1 MTATQ
6 PTTSKTVANPVDWA
20 ALTTDEIHA
29 ALRGA
34 YIELEAREEDAPTD
48 GILHRSVQ
56 LEETLRT
63 AAPLQYRYAGLLQ
76 DAFNNEQLRDCVNL
90 PKGKTPFRD
99 ATDFLAK
106 THGLRANEASAR
118 LRLAASLTPA
128 RATDEERTD
137 DVGQTHLPILSQFK
151 GQVHPSKLSSALSML
166 AEVDK
171 HAEAAGKDETFRAK
185 LRRVAEKD
193 LAEKIERTTPEEF
206 SRYVAQRKKDL
217 LASLDPPDGD
227 FTQTQTD
234 AMYDIRR
241 TGPVRGNKNAIGY
254 EMVVDAECDEI
265 LQTYLM
271 GRTNPRGKDDEDTD
285 FETRSRGHRK
295 MVALRDALKF
305 VTANLDKTGFRGA
318 SGAHTQML
326 VLIDYPTLLDGL
338 RKDLGDQLPEISAAQ
353 RENLLALL
361 AQAHDET
368 NTDNAVAQLPLGTG
382 DADAD
387 DAPLSETPSLHE
399 SIQVQLGDNV
409 LSLPPPK
416 TTNIDEIVDD
426 DNLDRLQPRIS
437 QGVYTPYIPPD
448 VLLRMHCDVGIT
460 PITLTGNRQILSVGT
475 LTRQFR
481 EYIRRAIQARDRGC
495 AVPGCHVPA
504 ALCEIHHVTPWA
516 KGGATSTD
524 NGVMLCSHH
533 HAAVHAQ
540 ALKIVR
546 VDGEFR
552 FVLHPLIDADQQP
565 RVNYFFQA

>member
-1 MTATQ
+1 MTTTH
-6 PTTSKTVANPVDWA
+6 PTTGPTVESPVDWS
-20 ALTTDEIHA
+20 ALTTDEIFA
-29 ALRGA
+29 AIGGA
-34 YIELEAREEDAPTD
+34 YTELDAREEDAPTD
-48 GILHRSVQ
+48 GIVDRSKQ
-56 LEETLRT
+56 LEASLR
-63 AAPLQYRYAGLLQ
+63 AATPLQYRYAGLLQ
-76 DAFNNEQLRDCVNL
+76 DAFNNEKLRDCVNL

-106 THGLRANEASAR
+106 THGLRANEAAAR

-128 RATDEERTD
+128 RATDEERQD
-137 DVGQTHLPILSQFK
+137 DVGQTQLPILSQFK

-166 AEVDK
+166 TEVDK
-171 HAEAAGKDETFRAK
+171 NAELAGKDAAFRAK
-185 LRRVAEKD
+185 LRQVAEKD
-193 LAEKIERTTPEEF
+193 LAEKIEHTTPEEF
-206 SRYVAQRKKDL
+206 SRYVSQRKKDL
-217 LASLDPPDGD
+217 LTSLDPPDGK
-227 FTQTQTD
+227 FTQAQTD

-271 GRTNPRGKDDEDTD
+271 GRTNPRGKDEEDTD

-295 MVALRDALKF
+295 MVALRDGLKF

-338 RKDLGDQLPEISAAQ
+338 RKDIGDRLPEISAAQ
-353 RENLLALL
+353 RERLLATL
-361 AQAHDET
+361 AEMQKDTAPSDTSDPPNHANPTDEST
-368 NTDNAVAQLPLGTG
+368 TTQF
-382 DADAD
+382 
-387 DAPLSETPSLHE
+387 
-399 SIQVQLGDNV
+399 GDNV
-409 LSLPPPK
+409 LSLPAAK

-426 DNLDRLQPRIS
+426 DNLDRLHTRIS
-437 QGVYTPYIPPD
+437 QGVYAPYIPPD

-460 PITLTGNRQILSVGT
+460 PVTLTGNRQILSVGT
-475 LTRQFR
+475 TTRQFW
-481 EYIRRAIQARDRGC
+481 EHIRRAIQARDRGC

-504 ALCEIHHVTPWA
+504 ALCEIHHATPWA
-516 KGGATSTD
+516 RGGATSTD

-540 ALKIVR
+540 ALEITR

-552 FVLHPLIDADQQP
+552 FVLHPLIDESQQP

>member
-6 PTTSKTVANPVDWA
+6 PSTGTTVANPVDWA
-20 ALTTDEIHA
+20 ALSTDEIHA
-29 ALRGA
+29 VLRGA
-34 YIELEAREEDAPTD
+34 YTELEAREQDAPTD
-48 GILHRSVQ
+48 GILHRSIQ
-56 LEETLRT
+56 LEETLRM

-76 DAFNNEQLRDCVNL
+76 DAFNNEKLRDCVNL

-106 THGLRANEASAR
+106 THGLRANEAAAR
-118 LRLAASLTPA
+118 LRLAASLTPV
-128 RATDEERTD
+128 RATDEQRTD
-137 DVGQTHLPILSQFK
+137 DVGHTHLPILSQFK

-171 HAEAAGKDETFRAK
+171 HAQAAGKDETFRAK

-206 SRYVAQRKKDL
+206 SRYVTQRKKDL
-217 LASLDPPDGD
+217 LASLDPPDGN
-227 FTQTQTD
+227 FTQAQTE
-234 AMYDIRR
+234 AMYDVRR

-271 GRTNPRGKDDEDTD
+271 GRTNPRGKDDADTD

-326 VLIDYPTLLDGL
+326 VIIDYPTLLDGL
-338 RKDLGDQLPEISAAQ
+338 RKDLGDRLPEISAAQ

-361 AQAHDET
+361 AQAHHET
-368 NTDNAVAQLPLGTG
+368 SSDNATAQLPLGTVT
-382 DADAD
+382 AD
-387 DAPLSETPSLHE
+387 DAPAPETHSPHE
-399 SIQVQLGDNV
+399 SIMKQLGENV

-416 TTNIDEIVDD
+416 TTNIEEIIDD

-437 QGVYTPYIPPD
+437 QGVYNPDIPPD
-448 VLLRMHCDVGIT
+448 VLLRMHCDIGIT
-460 PITLTGNRQILSVGT
+460 PITLTGDRQILSVGT
-475 LTRQFR
+475 LTRQFP
-481 EYIRRAIQARDRGC
+481 EHVRRAIKARDRGC
-495 AVPGCHVPA
+495 AVPGCHVPV
-504 ALCEIHHVTPWA
+504 ALCEIHHATPWA
-516 KGGATSTD
+516 KGGVTSTD

-552 FVLHPLIDADQQP
+552 FVLHPMIDADQRP